1 MVKRVVVL
9 VAAGVLATACG
20 SPSTEDSATV
30 AASSLTSPTST
41 TAAPTTT
48 VSPEEA
54 LYSEYYSALRAAGI
68 DFRPGSGYSGTMATD
83 QSICDWLRSGEL
95 EAYELATR
103 EGVYFQDNNGR
114 RIATMVPILCPD
126 QQPIVDQAI
135 AGDVRETT
143 FRGGKRLIG
152 NGLERTPWGNFY
164 LSPGTYQTEKPVSD
178 CYWERSDANGNI
190 IDNNFVT
197 LAPSVTVTIA
207 PTDSG
212 FTADGCGIWKLVE

>member
-1 MVKRVVVL
+1 M
-9 VAAGVLATACG
+9 AAVGVLATACG
-20 SPSTEDSATV
+20 SGSTEDSANV
-30 AASSLTSPTST
+30 AASLSTSPTST
-41 TAAPTTT
+41 TPAPTTA
-48 VSPEEA
+48 VSPEQA
-54 LYSEYYSALRAAGI
+54 LYSEYSSALTAAGI
-68 DFRPGSGYSGTMATD
+68 DFRPGSDGTMYWDKLT
-83 QSICDWLRSGEL
+83 CEELRSGEL
-95 EAYELATR
+95 DPYDFATR
-103 EGVYFQDNNGR
+103 YGVYRPTDANEGR
-114 RIATMVPILCPD
+114 RSILMVPILCPD

-152 NGLERTPWGNFY
+152 NGLELSPLGGYY
-164 LSPGTYQTEKPVSD
+164 LSPGTYQTEKPVTD

-212 FTADGCGIWKLVE
+212 FTSKGCGIWKLVE